1 MLRDSLIPGMGYER
15 GRGTARMVG
24 RDLRRT
30 TGGLVFRYV
39 DLATR
44 VEFRRSSPRSSI
56 SSTIPSWL
64 IFAVNSGCT
73 LIGYGLYPSCTSTV
87 ERFSFGELQR
97 GEKFFLTSSFIG

>member
-1 MLRDSLIPGMGYER
+1 MLPSHGPSCAKAKSSRSRKSVACITATNDRLRDSLIPGMGYER

-44 VEFRRSSPRSSI
+44 VEFRRSSPRSLF
-56 SSTIPSWL
+56 PAPFPLWL
-64 IFAVNSGCT
+64 IFAVNS
-73 LIGYGLYPSCTSTV
+73 
-87 ERFSFGELQR
+87 
-97 GEKFFLTSSFIG
+97 